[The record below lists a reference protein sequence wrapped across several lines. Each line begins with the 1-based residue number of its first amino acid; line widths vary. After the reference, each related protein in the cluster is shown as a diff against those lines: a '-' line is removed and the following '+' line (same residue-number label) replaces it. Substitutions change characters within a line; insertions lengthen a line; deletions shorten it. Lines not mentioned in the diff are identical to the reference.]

1 MRIDLYIKTLLTLI
15 VLFLAM
21 IALKPVFQP
30 PAAMA
35 AGNFGSIQF
44 SYSSGEP
51 AFFNTQT
58 GDVWLHDN
66 NGHFRQHY
74 KVNTFGRDL
83 DR

>member
-1 MRIDLYIKTLLTLI
+1 MRIDLYTKTILTLI
-15 VLFLAM
+15 LLVLAL
-21 IALKPVFQP
+21 IALKPYIQP

-35 AGNFGSIQF
+35 AGNWGGIQF

-58 GDVWLHDN
+58 GDVWIHDN

-74 KVNTFGRDL
+74 RANEWGKDLGR
-83 DR
+83 